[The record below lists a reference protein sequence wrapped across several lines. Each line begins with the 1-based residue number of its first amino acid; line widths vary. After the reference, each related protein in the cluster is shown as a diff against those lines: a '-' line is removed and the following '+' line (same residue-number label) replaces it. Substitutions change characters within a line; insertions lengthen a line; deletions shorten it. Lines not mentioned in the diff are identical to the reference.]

1 LKSNGTKILTLK
13 IIQIIENNMAS
24 NIKVIGI
31 GGDISFVGLCKN
43 GHSIGELFY
52 EDFNDTIKNHNI
64 LPDGK
69 CSECGVLVF
78 YTNEG
83 NIGEFNGLD
92 CKDEDIERLK
102 LHGLFWFLK
111 KGNIIWEKLFL
122 EGQTD
127 IGNNEFMILCN
138 PIKARIIHKNNLEKM
153 REEHLIELDELVNIG
168 KIIKRI

>member
-1 LKSNGTKILTLK
+1 
-13 IIQIIENNMAS
+13 MAS

-31 GGDISFVGLCKN
+31 GGDISFVGLCQN
-43 GHSIGELFY
+43 GHQIGELFY
-52 EDFNDTIKNHNI
+52 KDSNNTIKNHNI
-64 LPDGK
+64 LPDGE

-102 LHGLFWFLK
+102 LHGLFWSLK
-111 KGNIIWEKLFL
+111 KGNIICEKLFL
-122 EGQTD
+122 EGQAD

-153 REEHLIELDELVNIG
+153 IEEHLIELDELVNIE
-168 KIIKRI
+168 KIIKKT